1 MDGYVCLK
9 PLKISG
15 TEYQPG
21 NHIPAEEISPSRVR
35 ALKQMGYIAEQDA
48 PALTETATDTRDE
61 PEPVFMIPISAESGE
76 GAGIL
81 ANEESVS
88 AAAVILQMTV
98 EQAGEAIKDTAD
110 ETALRL
116 VHALDSRKGV
126 KTAAAAKL
134 EELRGGDAG

>member
-15 TEYQPG
+15 VEYEPG
-21 NHIPAEEISPSRVR
+21 NHIPADEIPSSRVR

-48 PALTETATDTRDE
+48 APLLEVELDTRDA
-61 PEPVFMIPISAESGE
+61 PEAVFTIPIAAEGGMTE
-76 GAGIL
+76 GVPAS
-81 ANEESVS
+81 EESV
-88 AAAVILQMTV
+88 AAAATILQMTV